1 MLYQLL
7 TCFPALLA
15 HDMLIMLTPESAA
28 HPSEPPAAFRFADG
42 VLDVKRERFI
52 CIREDHSSAAGNAAK
67 VVNSVRLTCFLLA
80 ADMLC

>member
-1 MLYQLL
+1 
-7 TCFPALLA
+7 
-15 HDMLIMLTPESAA
+15 MLIMLTPESAA

-42 VLDVKRERFI
+42 VLDVKRARFI